1 MLYFKKKNKKT
12 QNARFKEKIGGDNT
26 VFINGNWEQ
35 IKDLSDVVRI
45 VKENISDEFVRE
57 VEGICGE
64 PGLELEEQNFI
75 LENKIDNIEDRIKGI
90 RELFI
95 EVLNVDTN
103 RLSKDE
109 KNGVYRKI

>member
-1 MLYFKKKNKKT
+1 M
-12 QNARFKEKIGGDNT
+12 
-26 VFINGNWEQ
+26 VFINDNWEQ

-45 VKENISDEFVRE
+45 VKENIGDEFARE
-57 VEGICGE
+57 VERICGE
-64 PGLELEEQNFI
+64 PSLELEEQNFI

-109 KNGVYRKI
+109 ETEYIEKFDSILRGD